1 MQPFCSSHRAVAVDI
16 EGMGQSF
23 WPTVSQDIP
32 TGGDARGF
40 MGKLQLTLL
49 EKLGRYILWFF
60 LVEFLH
66 FKLVLL
72 IFCF

>member
-1 MQPFCSSHRAVAVDI
+1 MQPFCSSHRAVAIDI

-49 EKLGRYILWFF
+49 EKLGS
-60 LVEFLH
+60 
-66 FKLVLL
+66 
-72 IFCF
+72 